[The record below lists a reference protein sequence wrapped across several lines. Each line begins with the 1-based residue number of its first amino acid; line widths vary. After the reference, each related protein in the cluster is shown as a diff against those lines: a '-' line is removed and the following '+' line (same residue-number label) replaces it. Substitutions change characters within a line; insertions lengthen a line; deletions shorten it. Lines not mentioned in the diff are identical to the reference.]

1 MHKAVEGKQPVKSKC
16 DCRDNKLE
24 KTKGD
29 WSLHILVGSVQFFFF
44 FSDCPD
50 FTGNKNAWEFDFI
63 GLVFARRQHPG
74 SVSVSLREA

>member
-1 MHKAVEGKQPVKSKC
+1 MTGVYIFWWVLFNS
-16 DCRDNKLE
+16 
-24 KTKGD
+24 
-29 WSLHILVGSVQFFFF
+29 FFF

-74 SVSVSLREA
+74 SVNVSLREA